1 MSKSSIQNTL
11 AWIGVIPA
19 GWQVVKL
26 RQILSPFSE
35 RNHSD
40 MPLLSVVREKG
51 VIVRNVADTEENHNY
66 VPEDLSGYK
75 LVKKGQFAM
84 NKMKAWQGSYGV
96 SKFDGIVSPAY
107 FVFNINLSIN
117 KDFFDWAIRS
127 KTYVSFFRRASDG
140 IRVGQWDLSMQR
152 MKEIPF
158 LVPPRDEQD
167 QIVRFLDWKVSEI
180 NKLISISRKK
190 AVEYRELRK
199 AVIDQGV
206 LHGFTNTGVI
216 HSEIHWLGDIPQGW
230 KVMPLKRICKVN
242 ASIVEQ
248 IRKADDNDMVTF
260 LPMENVSETGL
271 PDCSIKR
278 TVAEVKTGFSS
289 FAKGDVVVAK
299 ITPCFENGKGACLDS
314 LDTEIGFGTTE
325 FINLRPSKNVLSKY
339 LYMITVTRPF
349 RKFGESVMTGS
360 AGQKRVPAS
369 FIKNFSLGIPP
380 VYEQEIILRK
390 IEQQLTQIDKCID
403 IEQRKVEALHE
414 LKTKL
419 ISDVATGKIDVRD
432 VVIPDYEYVDEKVDT
447 EDENDSDGTEKQE
460 NAE

>member
-167 QIVRFLDWKVSEI
+167 QIVHFLDWKVSEI
-180 NKLISISRKK
+180 NKLINIRKK
-190 AVEYRELRK
+190 QITALEELKRSK
-199 AVIDQGV
+199 IGNVVMGQTLDVPQKETGV
-206 LHGFTNTGVI
+206 SWVKSIPAHWEERSLIQVAEEQQIKNTGMVEDNLLSLSYGKI
-216 HSEIHWLGDIPQGW
+216 INKDI
-230 KVMPLKRICKVN
+230 N
-242 ASIVEQ
+242 TT
-248 IRKADDNDMVTF
+248 D
-260 LPMENVSETGL
+260 GL
-271 PDCSIKR
+271 
-278 TVAEVKTGFSS
+278 
-289 FAKGDVVVAK
+289 
-299 ITPCFENGKGACLDS
+299 L
-314 LDTEIGFGTTE
+314 
-325 FINLRPSKNVLSKY
+325 
-339 LYMITVTRPF
+339 
-349 RKFGESVMTGS
+349 
-360 AGQKRVPAS
+360 PAS
-369 FIKNFSLGIPP
+369 FEGYQIINSGNIVLRLTDLQNDHRSLRTGLATQRGIITSAYTCLKARDNILPEYLQLQLHVADLSKVFYGMGGGVRQSIGFKDIRRLIVAIPP
-380 VYEQEIILRK
+380 LDEQKNILNEVNGIEVPINDVIAKYQNIILSL
-390 IEQQLTQIDKCID
+390 E
-403 IEQRKVEALHE
+403 E

-419 ISDVATGKIDVRD
+419 ISDVVTGKIDVRD
-432 VVIPDYEYVDEKVDT
+432 VVIPEYEFVDEDASSDDGDDST
-447 EDENDSDGTEKQE
+447 EEEIE
-460 NAE
+460 EEE